1 MELYFLGTGAGL
13 PSTRR
18 NVTSIALRLSRGT
31 SRVWLFDC
39 GEGTQQQM
47 LTAPFG
53 PAKVDR
59 IFITHLH
66 GDHIFGLPGMLG
78 SRSFQAGSG
87 PLSILGPLGL
97 RTFLKTAVETGGSHI
112 LYPWEVTEI
121 SDAVRDVVIDGDY
134 RVSYRR
140 LRHGIPSYGYR
151 VEERPFPGA
160 LRKDLLEAAGL
171 PPGPLYKK
179 IKSGHDVTLP
189 DGRTLV
195 AADYVDPPEPGRII
209 AILGD
214 TRPCDEAVEL
224 ARDAD
229 IIVHEATYTAADAD
243 LAARHH
249 HSTAAEAAAVARAAG
264 ARKLVLTHVSSRYDH
279 DGEEQL
285 LADAKRIFPNT
296 ILAHDHLSVLVER
309 VMSKRC

>member
-39 GEGTQQQM
+39 GEGTQRQM

-53 PAKVDR
+53 PSKINR

-66 GDHIFGLPGMLG
+66 GDHIYGLPGMLG

-87 PLSILGPLGL
+87 PLSILGPHGL
-97 RTFLKTAVETGGSHI
+97 RTFLETAIATSGAHLS
-112 LYPWEVTEI
+112 YAWDVTELGNELQT
-121 SDAVRDVVIDGDY
+121 VVVDGDY
-134 RVSYRR
+134 EVTWRP

-151 VEERPFPGA
+151 IQERPFPGA

-171 PPGPLYKK
+171 PPGPLYKE
-179 IKSGHDVTLP
+179 IKSGQDVTLP
-189 DGRTLV
+189 NGRTIV
-195 AADYVDPPEPGRII
+195 AKNYIDPPEPGRIV

-214 TRPCDEAVEL
+214 TRPCDEAVTL
-224 ARDAD
+224 AQSAD

-243 LAARHH
+243 LAARHQ
-249 HSTAAEAAAVARAAG
+249 HSTAAEAAEIARTAG
-264 ARKLVLTHVSSRYDH
+264 ARKLVLTHVSSRYDSR
-279 DGEEQL
+279 GEEQL
-285 LADAKRIFPNT
+285 LADARRIFPNT
-296 ILAHDHLSVLVER
+296 VLAHDHLSVPVER
-309 VMSKRC
+309 VSSR